1 MALEQLPVLT
11 SQSSLVERI
20 KYQLSVGAPFVMV
33 KGALGSGKTVICEQ
47 LISSMDDTFV
57 KAFIP
62 CSGNSDL
69 TKYREMLLNQLSVH
83 QKFNINDR
91 LVGSIQKFNFGDKKV
106 LIVIDDFDL
115 LIDRFF
121 TELTEVYNT
130 YVGDKLIS
138 IVAMTSANKFEQ
150 KCRQLKSQRINPL
163 IKEIKPL
170 SIQESIVVMSYY
182 GSQVGLHG
190 MDDKT
195 LKNNKDLLSAK
206 GNPLAIKGIV
216 ERMSGMESNM
226 YYPLDRSN
234 ERIKAG
240 ILLAVGGVIT
250 AVIVALLI
258 ILFIRNQYKIFDNSV
273 QNQSDA
279 QVQNE
284 VAVIDKMD
292 IEDEKIGEDSL
303 TPELNTTRDN
313 LDPTV
318 VVTEQVNNE
327 TDTVDDKAKDGDD
340 SGNIVISDEDN
351 IELTDN
357 VKDENAVNL
366 ETTDKNNVNID
377 PKKHEV
383 SKEEIERKRAEAD
396 IEAKAKELQQKEILV
411 KAEAEKKAAQEKARI
426 EVEAKK
432 KEELAKAEAEKKAA
446 QEKARLEAEAKKKEE
461 LAKAEAEKKAAQ
473 GKARIEVEAKK
484 KEELAKAEAEK
495 KAAQG
500 KARIEVEAKK
510 KEELAKAEAEKK
522 AAQEKAR
529 LEAEAKKKEELAKAE
544 AEKKVA
550 QEKARLEAEA
560 KKKEELAKA
569 EAEKKAAEE
578 KARLEAEAKKK
589 EELAKAEAEK
599 KAAEEKARLEAEAKK
614 KEDLAR
620 AEAEKK
626 ADQERARL
634 EAEAKKKEELARA
647 EAEKKAA
654 QEKAILEAEAKKKE
668 ELAKAEAE
676 KKAAQEKARL
686 EAEAKKKEELAKAEA
701 EKKAAQE
708 KAKLEAEAKKKEEL
722 AKAEASRKNAEEQ
735 KKINAE
741 VLRKVSDESKA
752 SSNLSFEELSD
763 SHYTVQL
770 VATSRKSDAERI
782 ARQAGNS
789 TWVLFR
795 PKDNQYIVMYG
806 DFSSRNNAN
815 KSISTLPE
823 SIKKTKPW
831 AKSVAAVK
839 KEIK

>member
-91 LVGSIQKFNFGDKKV
+91 LIGSIQKFNFGDKKV

-163 IKEIKPL
+163 IMEIKPL

-216 ERMSGMESNM
+216 ERMSGTESNM

-234 ERIKAG
+234 ERIKAR

-258 ILFIRNQYKIFDNSV
+258 ILFIRNQYKISDKSV

-351 IELTDN
+351 IELTDH

-426 EVEAKK
+426 EAEAKK

-461 LAKAEAEKKAAQ
+461 LAKAEAEKKAAEE
-473 GKARIEVEAKK
+473 KARLEAEAKKKEELAKAEAEKKVAQEKARLEAEAKK

-495 KAAQG
+495 KAAQE
-500 KARIEVEAKK
+500 KARIEAEAKKKEEQAKAEAEKKAAQEKARIEAEAKK

-569 EAEKKAAEE
+569 EAEKKAA
-578 KARLEAEAKKK
+578 
-589 EELAKAEAEK
+589 
-599 KAAEEKARLEAEAKK
+599 
-614 KEDLAR
+614 
-620 AEAEKK
+620 
-626 ADQERARL
+626 QERARL
-634 EAEAKKKEELARA
+634 ES
-647 EAEKKAA
+647 
-654 QEKAILEAEAKKKE
+654 
-668 ELAKAEAE
+668 
-676 KKAAQEKARL
+676 
-686 EAEAKKKEELAKAEA
+686 
-701 EKKAAQE
+701 
-708 KAKLEAEAKKKEEL
+708 EAKKKEEL
-722 AKAEASRKNAEEQ
+722 AKAEASRKNAE
-735 KKINAE
+735 
-741 VLRKVSDESKA
+741 VLKKVSDESKA

>member
-91 LVGSIQKFNFGDKKV
+91 LIGSIQKFNFGDKKV

-163 IKEIKPL
+163 IMEIKPL

-216 ERMSGMESNM
+216 ERMSGTESNM

-234 ERIKAG
+234 ERIKAR

-258 ILFIRNQYKIFDNSV
+258 ILFIRNQYKISDKSV

-411 KAEAEKKAAQEKARI
+411 KAEAEKKAA
-426 EVEAKK
+426 
-432 KEELAKAEAEKKAA
+432 
-446 QEKARLEAEAKKKEE
+446 
-461 LAKAEAEKKAAQ
+461 
-473 GKARIEVEAKK
+473 
-484 KEELAKAEAEK
+484 
-495 KAAQG
+495 
-500 KARIEVEAKK
+500 
-510 KEELAKAEAEKK
+510 
-522 AAQEKAR
+522 
-529 LEAEAKKKEELAKAE
+529 
-544 AEKKVA
+544 
-550 QEKARLEAEA
+550 
-560 KKKEELAKA
+560 
-569 EAEKKAAEE
+569 EE
-578 KARLEAEAKKK
+578 KAR
-589 EELAKAEAEK
+589 
-599 KAAEEKARLEAEAKK
+599 
-614 KEDLAR
+614 
-620 AEAEKK
+620 
-626 ADQERARL
+626 
-634 EAEAKKKEELARA
+634 
-647 EAEKKAA
+647 
-654 QEKAILEAEAKKKE
+654 LEAEAKKKE

-708 KAKLEAEAKKKEEL
+708 KARIEAEAKKKEELAKAEAEKKAAQEKSRLEAEAKKKEELAKAEAEKKAAQEKARLEAEAKKKEELAKAEAEKKAAQEKARIEAEAKKKEELAKAEAEKKAAQEKARLESEAKKKEEQAKAEAEKKAAQEKARIEAEAKKKEELAKAEAEKKAAQERARLESEAKKKEEL
-722 AKAEASRKNAEEQ
+722 AKAEASRKNAE
-735 KKINAE
+735 
-741 VLRKVSDESKA
+741 VLKKVSDESKA

>member
-163 IKEIKPL
+163 IMEIKPL

-216 ERMSGMESNM
+216 ERMSGTESNM

-234 ERIKAG
+234 ERIKAR

-258 ILFIRNQYKIFDNSV
+258 ILFIRNQYKISDKSV

-396 IEAKAKELQQKEILV
+396 IEAKAKELQQKEKLPVFEKTTFGSKALAEAISEEYSKGNVESVELVGLCTDICVISNALLLKAYMPELKILV
-411 KAEAEKKAAQEKARI
+411 DPSCCAGVTIKKHLAALETMNSCQI
-426 EVEAKK
+426 E
-432 KEELAKAEAEKKAA
+432 
-446 QEKARLEAEAKKKEE
+446 
-461 LAKAEAEKKAAQ
+461 
-473 GKARIEVEAKK
+473 
-484 KEELAKAEAEK
+484 
-495 KAAQG
+495 
-500 KARIEVEAKK
+500 
-510 KEELAKAEAEKK
+510 
-522 AAQEKAR
+522 
-529 LEAEAKKKEELAKAE
+529 
-544 AEKKVA
+544 
-550 QEKARLEAEA
+550 
-560 KKKEELAKA
+560 
-569 EAEKKAAEE
+569 
-578 KARLEAEAKKK
+578 
-589 EELAKAEAEK
+589 
-599 KAAEEKARLEAEAKK
+599 
-614 KEDLAR
+614 
-620 AEAEKK
+620 
-626 ADQERARL
+626 
-634 EAEAKKKEELARA
+634 
-647 EAEKKAA
+647 
-654 QEKAILEAEAKKKE
+654 
-668 ELAKAEAE
+668 
-676 KKAAQEKARL
+676 
-686 EAEAKKKEELAKAEA
+686 
-701 EKKAAQE
+701 
-708 KAKLEAEAKKKEEL
+708 
-722 AKAEASRKNAEEQ
+722 
-735 KKINAE
+735 
-741 VLRKVSDESKA
+741 
-752 SSNLSFEELSD
+752 
-763 SHYTVQL
+763 TVQ
-770 VATSRKSDAERI
+770 
-782 ARQAGNS
+782 
-789 TWVLFR
+789 
-795 PKDNQYIVMYG
+795 
-806 DFSSRNNAN
+806 
-815 KSISTLPE
+815 
-823 SIKKTKPW
+823 
-831 AKSVAAVK
+831 
-839 KEIK
+839 

>member
-589 EELAKAEAEK
+589 E
-599 KAAEEKARLEAEAKK
+599 
-614 KEDLAR
+614 DLAR

-634 EAEAKKKEELARA
+634 EAEAKKKEELAR
-647 EAEKKAA
+647 
-654 QEKAILEAEAKKKE
+654 
-668 ELAKAEAE
+668 
-676 KKAAQEKARL
+676 
-686 EAEAKKKEELAKAEA
+686 AEA

>member
-589 EELAKAEAEK
+589 E
-599 KAAEEKARLEAEAKK
+599 
-614 KEDLAR
+614 DLAR

>member
-91 LVGSIQKFNFGDKKV
+91 LIGSIQKFNFGDKKV

-163 IKEIKPL
+163 IMEIKPL

-216 ERMSGMESNM
+216 ERMSGTESNM

-234 ERIKAG
+234 ERIKAR

-258 ILFIRNQYKIFDNSV
+258 ILFIRNQYKISDKSV

-411 KAEAEKKAAQEKARI
+411 KAEAEKKAA
-426 EVEAKK
+426 
-432 KEELAKAEAEKKAA
+432 
-446 QEKARLEAEAKKKEE
+446 
-461 LAKAEAEKKAAQ
+461 
-473 GKARIEVEAKK
+473 
-484 KEELAKAEAEK
+484 
-495 KAAQG
+495 
-500 KARIEVEAKK
+500 
-510 KEELAKAEAEKK
+510 
-522 AAQEKAR
+522 
-529 LEAEAKKKEELAKAE
+529 
-544 AEKKVA
+544 
-550 QEKARLEAEA
+550 
-560 KKKEELAKA
+560 
-569 EAEKKAAEE
+569 EE
-578 KARLEAEAKKK
+578 KAR
-589 EELAKAEAEK
+589 
-599 KAAEEKARLEAEAKK
+599 
-614 KEDLAR
+614 
-620 AEAEKK
+620 
-626 ADQERARL
+626 
-634 EAEAKKKEELARA
+634 
-647 EAEKKAA
+647 
-654 QEKAILEAEAKKKE
+654 LEAEAKKKE

-708 KAKLEAEAKKKEEL
+708 KARIEAEAKKKEELAKAEAEKKAAQEKSRLEAEAKKKEELAKAEAEKKAAQEKARLEAEAKKKEELAKAEAEKKAAQEKARLESEAKKKEEQAKAEAEKKAAQEKARLEAEAKKKEELAKAEAEKKAAQEKARLEAEAKKKDELAKAEAEKKADQEKARLEAEAKKKEELAKAEAEKKAAQERARLESEAKKKEEL
-722 AKAEASRKNAEEQ
+722 AKAEASRKNAE
-735 KKINAE
+735 
-741 VLRKVSDESKA
+741 VLKKVSDESKA

>member
-91 LVGSIQKFNFGDKKV
+91 LIGSIQKFNFGDKKV

-163 IKEIKPL
+163 IMEIKPL

-216 ERMSGMESNM
+216 ERMSGTESNM

-234 ERIKAG
+234 ERIKAR

-258 ILFIRNQYKIFDNSV
+258 ILFIRNQYKISDKSV

-383 SKEEIERKRAEAD
+383 SKEEIDSLYQQTLKIYEEYNKRNRA
-396 IEAKAKELQQKEILV
+396 AKY
-411 KAEAEKKAAQEKARI
+411 
-426 EVEAKK
+426 
-432 KEELAKAEAEKKAA
+432 
-446 QEKARLEAEAKKKEE
+446 
-461 LAKAEAEKKAAQ
+461 
-473 GKARIEVEAKK
+473 
-484 KEELAKAEAEK
+484 
-495 KAAQG
+495 
-500 KARIEVEAKK
+500 
-510 KEELAKAEAEKK
+510 
-522 AAQEKAR
+522 
-529 LEAEAKKKEELAKAE
+529 
-544 AEKKVA
+544 
-550 QEKARLEAEA
+550 
-560 KKKEELAKA
+560 
-569 EAEKKAAEE
+569 
-578 KARLEAEAKKK
+578 
-589 EELAKAEAEK
+589 
-599 KAAEEKARLEAEAKK
+599 
-614 KEDLAR
+614 
-620 AEAEKK
+620 
-626 ADQERARL
+626 
-634 EAEAKKKEELARA
+634 
-647 EAEKKAA
+647 
-654 QEKAILEAEAKKKE
+654 
-668 ELAKAEAE
+668 
-676 KKAAQEKARL
+676 
-686 EAEAKKKEELAKAEA
+686 
-701 EKKAAQE
+701 
-708 KAKLEAEAKKKEEL
+708 
-722 AKAEASRKNAEEQ
+722 
-735 KKINAE
+735 
-741 VLRKVSDESKA
+741 
-752 SSNLSFEELSD
+752 F
-763 SHYTVQL
+763 Y
-770 VATSRKSDAERI
+770 
-782 ARQAGNS
+782 
-789 TWVLFR
+789 
-795 PKDNQYIVMYG
+795 
-806 DFSSRNNAN
+806 
-815 KSISTLPE
+815 
-823 SIKKTKPW
+823 
-831 AKSVAAVK
+831 
-839 KEIK
+839 

>member
-495 KAAQG
+495 KAAQ
-500 KARIEVEAKK
+500 
-510 KEELAKAEAEKK
+510 
-522 AAQEKAR
+522 EKAR

-550 QEKARLEAEA
+550 Q
-560 KKKEELAKA
+560 
-569 EAEKKAAEE
+569 E

>member
-91 LVGSIQKFNFGDKKV
+91 LIGSIQKFNFGDKKV

-163 IKEIKPL
+163 IMEIKPL

-216 ERMSGMESNM
+216 ERMSGTESNM

-234 ERIKAG
+234 ERIKAR

-258 ILFIRNQYKIFDNSV
+258 ILFIRNQYKISDKSV

-351 IELTDN
+351 IELTDH

-411 KAEAEKKAAQEKARI
+411 KAEAEKKAAE
-426 EVEAKK
+426 
-432 KEELAKAEAEKKAA
+432 
-446 QEKARLEAEAKKKEE
+446 
-461 LAKAEAEKKAAQ
+461 
-473 GKARIEVEAKK
+473 
-484 KEELAKAEAEK
+484 
-495 KAAQG
+495 
-500 KARIEVEAKK
+500 
-510 KEELAKAEAEKK
+510 
-522 AAQEKAR
+522 
-529 LEAEAKKKEELAKAE
+529 
-544 AEKKVA
+544 
-550 QEKARLEAEA
+550 EKARLEAEA

-614 KEDLAR
+614 KEELAK

-626 ADQERARL
+626 AAQEKARI
-634 EAEAKKKEELARA
+634 EAEAKKKEELAKA

-654 QEKAILEAEAKKKE
+654 QEKAILESEAKKKE
-668 ELAKAEAE
+668 EQAKAEAE

-701 EKKAAQE
+701 EKKAAQK
-708 KAKLEAEAKKKEEL
+708 KARLEAEAKKKEEL
-722 AKAEASRKNAEEQ
+722 AKAEAEKKADQEKARLEAEAKKKEELAKAEAEKKAAQERARLESEANKKEELAKAEASRKNAE
-735 KKINAE
+735 
-741 VLRKVSDESKA
+741 VLKKVSDESKA

>member
-91 LVGSIQKFNFGDKKV
+91 LIGSIQKFNFGDKKV

-163 IKEIKPL
+163 IMEIKPL

-216 ERMSGMESNM
+216 ERMSGTESNM

-234 ERIKAG
+234 ERIKAR

-258 ILFIRNQYKIFDNSV
+258 ILFIRNQYKISDKSV

-411 KAEAEKKAAQEKARI
+411 KAEAEKKAAE
-426 EVEAKK
+426 
-432 KEELAKAEAEKKAA
+432 
-446 QEKARLEAEAKKKEE
+446 EKARLEAEAKKKEE

-473 GKARIEVEAKK
+473 EKARIEA
-484 KEELAKAEAEK
+484 
-495 KAAQG
+495 
-500 KARIEVEAKK
+500 EAKK

-522 AAQEKAR
+522 AAQEKSR
-529 LEAEAKKKEELAKAE
+529 
-544 AEKKVA
+544 
-550 QEKARLEAEA
+550 
-560 KKKEELAKA
+560 
-569 EAEKKAAEE
+569 
-578 KARLEAEAKKK
+578 
-589 EELAKAEAEK
+589 
-599 KAAEEKARLEAEAKK
+599 
-614 KEDLAR
+614 
-620 AEAEKK
+620 
-626 ADQERARL
+626 
-634 EAEAKKKEELARA
+634 
-647 EAEKKAA
+647 
-654 QEKAILEAEAKKKE
+654 LEAEAKKKE

-708 KAKLEAEAKKKEEL
+708 KARLESEAKKKEEQAKAEAEKKAAQEKARLEAEAKKKEELAKAEAEKKAAQEKARLEAEAKKKDELAKAEAEKKADQEKARLEAEAKKKEELAKAEAEKKAAQERARLESEAKKKEEL
-722 AKAEASRKNAEEQ
+722 AKAEASRKNAE
-735 KKINAE
+735 
-741 VLRKVSDESKA
+741 VLKKVSDESKA

>member
-91 LVGSIQKFNFGDKKV
+91 LIGSIQKFNFGDKKV

-121 TELTEVYNT
+121 TDLTEVYNT

-163 IKEIKPL
+163 IMEIKPL

-216 ERMSGMESNM
+216 ERMSGTESNM

-234 ERIKAG
+234 ERIKAR

-258 ILFIRNQYKIFDNSV
+258 ILFISNQYKISDKSV

-351 IELTDN
+351 IELTDH

-411 KAEAEKKAAQEKARI
+411 KAEAEKKAAE
-426 EVEAKK
+426 
-432 KEELAKAEAEKKAA
+432 
-446 QEKARLEAEAKKKEE
+446 EKARLEAEAKKKEE

-473 GKARIEVEAKK
+473 EKARIEA
-484 KEELAKAEAEK
+484 
-495 KAAQG
+495 
-500 KARIEVEAKK
+500 EAKK

-522 AAQEKAR
+522 AAQEKSR
-529 LEAEAKKKEELAKAE
+529 
-544 AEKKVA
+544 
-550 QEKARLEAEA
+550 
-560 KKKEELAKA
+560 
-569 EAEKKAAEE
+569 
-578 KARLEAEAKKK
+578 
-589 EELAKAEAEK
+589 
-599 KAAEEKARLEAEAKK
+599 
-614 KEDLAR
+614 
-620 AEAEKK
+620 
-626 ADQERARL
+626 
-634 EAEAKKKEELARA
+634 
-647 EAEKKAA
+647 
-654 QEKAILEAEAKKKE
+654 LEAEAKKKE

-708 KAKLEAEAKKKEEL
+708 KARLESEAKKKEEQAKAEAEKKAAQEKARLEAEAKKKEEL
-722 AKAEASRKNAEEQ
+722 AKAEAEKKAAQEKARLEAEAKKKDELAKAEAEKKADQEKARLEAEAKKKEELAKAEAEKKAAQERARLESEAKKKEELAKAESSRKNAE
-735 KKINAE
+735 
-741 VLRKVSDESKA
+741 VLKKVSDESKA